1 MIDLPTIPALAEAA
15 CVNYPAEWWYPAVRV
30 GRGGGLPKDALV
42 AVEICQTCP
51 VREDCLRQDCC
62 RATRG
67 APSAPPPSAFTHPS
81 VASPP
86 RCG

>member
-51 VREDCLRQDCC
+51 VREDCLRQADDHGIWGGLTPNE
-62 RATRG
+62 RKALT
-67 APSAPPPSAFTHPS
+67 
-81 VASPP
+81 
-86 RCG
+86 